1 MMGRRSQRA
10 KSFPTRN
17 AVNARDPADLSRLL
31 WFLLV
36 AALGVLA
43 ARGAE
48 QTTAGVEGDLVQVI
62 ARIPDAVLAFL
73 VVGAQILYLLFLLGI
88 PLVMAVL
95 RSWRQLG
102 VYLLGWSSTVALVT
116 ASERLVPSEDLAE
129 LPDFG
134 LGSAGYASWP
144 PSQAVGA
151 SVTAL
156 VLLTPVLSRP
166 WRRFGWAFVSALAV
180 LRVVTSSDVVLDIVL
195 DIGIGGAVGCL
206 LLLIFGRRV
215 LLPTENAVQAALD
228 RVGLYAVAVTRSPIP
243 PGRSMPFT
251 AELPDGRL
259 LHCKVLAGHR
269 YRADS
274 IFRRYRQ
281 VRVRGVGEDVAY
293 STARRAAA
301 VETLMADRAAEA
313 GVRTPRV
320 RGLAPIGEG
329 HELVIAFDNVVGER
343 LDLVAPER
351 LTDDILDQAW
361 QALGALRS
369 VGIAHRDLQLSSWLL
384 DAEDQVWLIDFSF
397 GEPAASD
404 GALSVDIAELLAA
417 TYGIVGAA
425 RAASSA
431 VRILGAPTVAL
442 GIGYL
447 VPAVLSKS
455 TRAAVKRQPD
465 GLDPLISATAE
476 ACGIAE
482 PEFAPI
488 ERVKPRTLLM
498 AGLLA
503 LAIYVLLPQL
513 TDLPRMI
520 EAIRGADPEYVAA
533 ALLASLGTYVGSALA
548 LSGSLPTP
556 IRLFQTLQAAI
567 SATFVGA
574 VAPPG
579 VAHVGLNVRFA
590 QKQGLPAPVAVSAT
604 AAKEVAVGVVHV
616 LLLLLLGVVAGRSG
630 ALQDELDKLP
640 SLQTV
645 AIGIAILLAVL
656 GLAAAIPKVRRTA
669 IDVVVPA
676 IRHSVDAMRDL
687 LASPLKMTVLFTGA
701 LLLQIS
707 YVTCLYLSVR
717 ALGGEVPFMTIGL
730 VYLTVGSAAAVAPTP
745 GGVGAVEA
753 VLLAALTGVGMAA
766 APALAAV
773 FLYRAATF
781 WLPIPIGGLTM
792 RHMVAKDLL

>member
-1 MMGRRSQRA
+1 MIGRRSRRPG
-10 KSFPTRN
+10 SFPTQR
-17 AVNARDPADLSRLL
+17 AVTARDPADLSRLL

-48 QTTAGVEGDLVQVI
+48 QTTAGVEGDLVQLI
-62 ARIPDAVLAFL
+62 ARIPDAILGFL
-73 VVGAQILYLLFLLGI
+73 IVGAQVLYLLFFLGI

-102 VYLLGWSSTVALVT
+102 IYLLGWMTTVGLVV
-116 ASERLVPSEDLAE
+116 ASARLVPSEDVAA

-134 LGSAGYASWP
+134 LTSSGYASWP
-144 PSQAVGA
+144 PAQAVGTA
-151 SVTAL
+151 VTAL
-156 VLLTPVLSRP
+156 VLLTPRISRQ
-166 WRRFGWAFVSALAV
+166 WRSFGWAFVAALSV
-180 LRVVTSSDVVLDIVL
+180 QRVVTSSDVVLDIVL
-195 DIGIGGAVGCL
+195 DIGIGGAVGSL
-206 LLLIFGRRV
+206 LLLLFGRRV
-215 LLPTENAVQAALD
+215 LLPTENAVQSALD
-228 RVGLYAVAVTRSPIP
+228 RVGLFPVSVTRTPIP

-251 AELPDGRL
+251 AELEDGSL
-259 LHCKVLAGHR
+259 LHCKVMAAR
-269 YRADS
+269 QYRADS

-281 VRVRGVGEDVAY
+281 VRMRGVGEDVAY
-293 STARRAAA
+293 ATARHAAA
-301 VETLMADRAAEA
+301 VETLLAARAAQA
-313 GVRTPRV
+313 GARTPAV

-329 HELVIAFDNVVGER
+329 TELVLAFDNVQGER
-343 LDLVAPER
+343 LDLVPPER
-351 LTDDILDQAW
+351 VTDDVLDQAW
-361 QALGALRS
+361 QAVAALRS
-369 VGIAHRDLQLSSWLL
+369 AGIAHRDLQLASWLL
-384 DAEDQVWLIDFSF
+384 DGEDQLWLIDFSF

-404 GALSVDIAELLAA
+404 GALAVDIAELLAA
-417 TYGIVGAA
+417 TYGIVGAE
-425 RAASSA
+425 RAVAAA
-431 VRILGAPTVAL
+431 VRVLGAPTVAL
-442 GIGYL
+442 GISHL
-447 VPAVLSKS
+447 VPAALTKS

-465 GLDPLISATAE
+465 GLEPLVSATAE

-503 LAIYVLLPQL
+503 VAIYVLLPQL
-513 TDLPRMI
+513 TDLPRMV
-520 EAIRGADPEYVAA
+520 EAIREAEPTYVAA
-533 ALLASLGTYVGSALA
+533 AVLASLATYAGSALA

-556 IRLFQTLQAAI
+556 IRLLQTIQAAI
-567 SATFVGA
+567 AATFVGA

-616 LLLLLLGVVAGRSG
+616 LLLLLMGVVAGRSG
-630 ALQDELDKLP
+630 ALQEELDKLP

-645 AIGIAILLAVL
+645 AIVIAVLLAVL
-656 GLAAAIPKVRRTA
+656 GVAAAIPRVRRTA
-669 IDVVVPA
+669 VNVVVPA
-676 IRHSVDAMRDL
+676 VRHSVDAMRDL
-687 LASPLKMTVLFTGA
+687 LASPLKMTLLFTGA
-701 LLLQIS
+701 LLLQVS
-707 YVTCLYLSVR
+707 YVACLYFSVR
-717 ALGGEVPFMTIGL
+717 ALGGEVPFTTIGL
-730 VYLTVGSAAAVAPTP
+730 LYLTVGSAAAVAPTP

-773 FLYRAATF
+773 FLYRLATF